1 MIASKF
7 KSLNKPITLLNK
19 ESTMKMW
26 ILICLSVIILI
37 AGITNNEGFS
47 AGNIKYISISILT
60 ILALTKFT
68 NDLTKSQLSLL
79 AIAIIDLA
87 SKPFNLNS
95 TYLVISLVGIFMV
108 VGRIFVKVI
117 MGEISIGDS
126 KLDRFK
132 NIFRIKLKPIELSIF
147 SKLIVLTLII
157 TYILNSST
165 VYIQNRGYED
175 LAITNETLK
184 LLNINI
190 MVVTIPT
197 ISLLLIALNLKDAI
211 LFRSLS
217 DMFVIYSYVYM
228 MNEDNFSNYIRIILI
243 TTIDFMICIYSRY
256 RDYKNIGIGD
266 DEDE

>member
-1 MIASKF
+1 MIASKI

-37 AGITNNEGFS
+37 VGITNNEGFS

-60 ILALTKFT
+60 ILTLTKFT

-126 KLDRFK
+126 KIDRFK

-147 SKLIVLTLII
+147 NKLIVLTLII

-175 LAITNETLK
+175 LAITNETLT
-184 LLNINI
+184 LNI